1 MIRIKQDSKEIF
13 CPLFYLS
20 YIGIYRIVVN
30 SWIFDSIKMDPG
42 KWYIFTVNKIK
53 FETLRPPLWRNGA
66 PPKIIQLQD
75 LKLGGH

>member
-1 MIRIKQDSKEIF
+1 MIRIKQDSKEMF

-53 FETLRPPLWRNGA
+53 FETLIGHLC
-66 PPKIIQLQD
+66 
-75 LKLGGH
+75 GGMGPYPRSYNFKT